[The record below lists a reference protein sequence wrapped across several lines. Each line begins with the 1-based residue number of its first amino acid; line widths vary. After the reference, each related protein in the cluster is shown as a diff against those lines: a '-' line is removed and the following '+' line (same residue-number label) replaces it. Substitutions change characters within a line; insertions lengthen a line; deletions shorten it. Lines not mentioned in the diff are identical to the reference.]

1 MTTAPNER
9 VVFRDYP
16 VGVWFTGLIAFAVA
30 IVSYHRSQNA
40 AWPKLRFVNHAKTDA
55 NREPGGALRGAHGQ
69 HLILRDFGP
78 SGELTENIQLFQ
90 VRQIDERFTGR
101 QGID

>member
-30 IVSYHRSQNA
+30 IVSYHRGRINK
-40 AWPKLRFVNHAKTDA
+40 KLRELGY
-55 NREPGGALRGAHGQ
+55 EP
-69 HLILRDFGP
+69 P
-78 SGELTENIQLFQ
+78 LTEYFIW
-90 VRQIDERFTGR
+90 VWRGR
-101 QGID
+101 PKTEWPFNV